1 MHNQSFVFAQL
12 ASHLDRNK
20 FNYLVRKYQG
30 DSYIKHFSCWN
41 QLKVLMFGQ
50 LSRRESLRDLIVAVE
65 AHSGK
70 AKFLGFGDS
79 VTRSNLAKANQERDY
94 RIFEE
99 YAFYM
104 MELARNLND
113 TAIFNLGGTVYAFDS
128 TTIELCLAV
137 FCWAKFRK
145 KKGGIKIHTLYD
157 VEAQVPAF
165 FHITTASVHDS
176 QAMKEIPV
184 ESGSYYIFDR
194 AYNFFFQLFR
204 IHCAGAFFVVRA
216 KKNLQYKVVK
226 WKRRM
231 PKNVLSDSII
241 ELTTYKS
248 RNDYPEPLR
257 RVEYYDEEQDRYF
270 VFLTNAM
277 DITALEVALLY
288 KNRWSVELFF
298 KWMKQHLKIK
308 KFWGDSENAVRIQ
321 IYTAIISYCMV
332 AIVHHKM
339 QLKMSVYNTLQVLGI
354 SLTDTTPLEALKT
367 SSTNLTSILTKNL
380 TGSMN
385 PRCLIFNF

>member
-1 MHNQSFVFAQL
+1 MSKGKFVFAQL
-12 ASHLDRNK
+12 VANLDDDK
-20 FNYLVRKYQG
+20 FRHIVDNHDGNRYVKN
-30 DSYIKHFSCWN
+30 FSCWN
-41 QLKVLMFGQ
+41 QLLVLMFGQ
-50 LSRRESLRDLIVAVE
+50 LSGRESLRDLIVAVE

-70 AKFLGFGDS
+70 AYRLGFGKS
-79 VTRSNLAKANQERDY
+79 VTRSNLAKANQNRDC

-99 YAFYM
+99 YAYYM

-113 TAIFNLGGTVYAFDS
+113 TTIFNLGGTVYAFDS

-184 ESGSYYIFDR
+184 ETGSYYIFDR
-194 AYNFFFQLFR
+194 AYNFFSQLYRF
-204 IHCAGAFFVVRA
+204 HCAGAFFVVRA
-216 KKNLQYKVVK
+216 KKNLQYKAVK

-231 PKNVLSDSII
+231 PKNVLSDSIV

-248 RNDYPEPLR
+248 HNDYPAPLR
-257 RVEYYDEEQDRYF
+257 RVEYYDEEQDRYL

-298 KWMKQHLKIK
+298 KWVKQHLKIK

-321 IYTAIISYCMV
+321 IYTAIISYCLV
-332 AIVHHKM
+332 AVVHHK
-339 QLKMSVYNTLQVLGI
+339 LKLQMSVYNTLQVLGI
-354 SLTDTTPLEALKT
+354 SLTDTTPLEDLFNK
-367 SSTNLTSILTKNL
+367 SNLNIDKELDGFYEPTL
-380 TGSMN
+380 
-385 PRCLIFNF
+385 FDD

>member
-1 MHNQSFVFAQL
+1 M
-12 ASHLDRNK
+12 
-20 FNYLVRKYQG
+20 
-30 DSYIKHFSCWN
+30 
-41 QLKVLMFGQ
+41 
-50 LSRRESLRDLIVAVE
+50 VAVK

-79 VTRSNLAKANQERDY
+79 VTLSNLAKANQNRDY

-99 YAFYM
+99 YAYHM
-104 MELARNLND
+104 VELTRNLKD
-113 TAIFNLGGTVYAFDS
+113 TTIFNLGGTVYAFDS
-128 TTIELCLAV
+128 TIIELCLAV

-176 QAMKEIPV
+176 QVMKEIPV
-184 ESGSYYIFDR
+184 ETGSYYIFDR
-194 AYNFFFQLFR
+194 AYNFFSQLFR
-204 IHCAGAFFVVRA
+204 FHCAGAFFVVRA

-231 PKNVLSDSII
+231 PKNVLSDSVI
-241 ELTTYKS
+241 EFTTYKS
-248 RNDYPEPLR
+248 HNDYPEQLR
-257 RVEYYDEEQDRYF
+257 RVEYYDEEQDRHF

-298 KWMKQHLKIK
+298 KWVKQHLKIK

-321 IYTAIISYCMV
+321 IYTAIISYCLV

-339 QLKMSVYNTLQVLGI
+339 KLETSVYNALQILGI
-354 SLTDTTPLEALKT
+354 SLTDTTPLVDL
-367 SSTNLTSILTKNL
+367 
-380 TGSMN
+380 
-385 PRCLIFNF
+385 FNKSNFNTDKELDGFYEPTLFDF

>member
-1 MHNQSFVFAQL
+1 
-12 ASHLDRNK
+12 
-20 FNYLVRKYQG
+20 
-30 DSYIKHFSCWN
+30 
-41 QLKVLMFGQ
+41 MFGQ
-50 LSRRESLRDLIVAVE
+50 LSGRESLRDLIVAVE

-70 AKFLGFGDS
+70 AYRLGFGKS
-79 VTRSNLAKANQERDY
+79 VTRSNLAKANQNRDC

-99 YAFYM
+99 YAFHM
-104 MELARNLND
+104 MELARNLNG
-113 TAIFNLGGTVYAFDS
+113 TTIFNLGGTVYAFDS

-184 ESGSYYIFDR
+184 ETGSYYIFDR
-194 AYNFFFQLFR
+194 AYNFFAQLYRF
-204 IHCAGAFFVVRA
+204 HCAGAFFVVRA
-216 KKNLQYKVVK
+216 KKNLQYKAVK

-231 PKNVLSDSII
+231 PKNVMSDSII

-248 RNDYPEPLR
+248 HNDYPAQLR

-298 KWMKQHLKIK
+298 KWVKQHLKIK

-321 IYTAIISYCMV
+321 IYTAIISYCLV

-339 QLKMSVYNTLQVLGI
+339 KLKISVYNTLQVLGI
-354 SLTDTTPLEALKT
+354 SLTDTTPLEDLFNK
-367 SSTNLTSILTKNL
+367 SNLNIDKELDGFYEPTL
-380 TGSMN
+380 
-385 PRCLIFNF
+385 FDD

>member
-1 MHNQSFVFAQL
+1 MHEGSFVFSQL
-12 ASHLDRNK
+12 ALHLNRSK
-20 FNYLVRKYQG
+20 FNRIVAKYQG
-30 DSYIKHFSCWN
+30 DSYIKVFSCWN

-50 LSRRESLRDLIVAVE
+50 LSRRESLRDLIVAVK

-79 VTRSNLAKANQERDY
+79 VTLSNLAKANQNRDC

-99 YAFYM
+99 YAYYM
-104 MELARNLND
+104 MELARNLKD
-113 TAIFNLGGTVYAFDS
+113 TTIFNLGGTVYAFDS

-194 AYNFFFQLFR
+194 AYNYFAQLYRF
-204 IHCAGAFFVVRA
+204 HCAGAFFVVRA
-216 KKNLQYKVVK
+216 KKNLQYKALK

-248 RNDYPEPLR
+248 HNDYPPQLR

-298 KWMKQHLKIK
+298 KWVKQHLKIK

-321 IYTAIISYCMV
+321 IYTAIISYCLV

-339 QLKMSVYNTLQVLGI
+339 KLKMSVYNTLQVLDSR
-354 SLTDTTPLEALKT
+354 SLIRRLLKT

-385 PRCLIFNF
+385 PHCLIFNF

>member
-1 MHNQSFVFAQL
+1 MHNQSYVFAQL

-30 DSYIKHFSCWN
+30 DSYIKTFSCWN

-50 LSRRESLRDLIVAVE
+50 LARRESLRDLIVAVE

-79 VTRSNLAKANQERDY
+79 VTRSNLAKANQNRDY

-99 YAFYM
+99 YAYHM
-104 MELARNLND
+104 VELARNLND
-113 TAIFNLGGTVYAFDS
+113 TTIFNLGGTVYAFDS

-176 QAMKEIPV
+176 QVMKEIPV

-194 AYNFFFQLFR
+194 AYNFFSQLYR
-204 IHCAGAFFVVRA
+204 LHCAGAFFVVRA
-216 KKNLQYKVVK
+216 KKNLQYKAVK

-241 ELTTYKS
+241 EFTTYKS
-248 RNDYPEPLR
+248 RNDYPAQLR
-257 RVEYYDEEQDRYF
+257 RVEYYDVEQNRDL
-270 VFLTNAM
+270 VFITNAM

-298 KWMKQHLKIK
+298 KWVKQHLKIK

-321 IYTAIISYCMV
+321 IYTAIISYCLV

-339 QLKMSVYNTLQVLGI
+339 KLKISVYNTLQILGI
-354 SLTDTTPLEALKT
+354 SLTDTTPLEDLFNK
-367 SSTNLTSILTKNL
+367 SNLNIDKELDGFYEPTL
-380 TGSMN
+380 
-385 PRCLIFNF
+385 FDF

>member
-1 MHNQSFVFAQL
+1 MHEGSFVFAQL
-12 ASHLDRNK
+12 ASYLDRNK

-30 DSYIKHFSCWN
+30 NSYIKHFSCWN

-50 LSRRESLRDLIVAVE
+50 LPRRESLRDLVVAVE
-65 AHSGK
+65 THSGK
-70 AKFLGFGDS
+70 SKFLGFGDS
-79 VTRSNLAKANQERDY
+79 VTRSNLAKANQNRDY

-99 YAFYM
+99 FAYYM
-104 MELARNLND
+104 VEQARNLNV
-113 TAIFNLGGTVYAFDS
+113 TKIFNLGGTIYAFDS
-128 TTIELCLAV
+128 TTVELCLAV

-145 KKGGIKIHTLYD
+145 RKGGIKIHTLYD

-184 ESGSYYIFDR
+184 ESEAYYIFDR
-194 AYNFFFQLFR
+194 AYNFFAQLYR

-216 KKNLQYKVVK
+216 KKNLQHKAVK
-226 WKRRM
+226 WKRRI
-231 PKNVLSDSII
+231 PKGMLSDSII

-248 RNDYPEPLR
+248 KNDYPAQLR

-277 DITALEVALLY
+277 DITALEIALLY

-298 KWMKQHLKIK
+298 KWVKQHLKIK
-308 KFWGDSENAVRIQ
+308 KFWGDS
-321 IYTAIISYCMV
+321 
-332 AIVHHKM
+332 
-339 QLKMSVYNTLQVLGI
+339 
-354 SLTDTTPLEALKT
+354 
-367 SSTNLTSILTKNL
+367 
-380 TGSMN
+380 
-385 PRCLIFNF
+385 

>member
-1 MHNQSFVFAQL
+1 MHEGSFVFSQL
-12 ASHLDRNK
+12 ALHLNRSK
-20 FNYLVRKYQG
+20 FNRIVAKYQG
-30 DSYIKHFSCWN
+30 DSYIKVFSCWN

-50 LSRRESLRDLIVAVE
+50 LSRRESLRDLIVAVK

-79 VTRSNLAKANQERDY
+79 VTLSNLAKANQNRDC

-99 YAFYM
+99 YAYYM

-113 TAIFNLGGTVYAFDS
+113 TTIFNLGGTVYAFDS

-194 AYNFFFQLFR
+194 AYNYFAQLYRF
-204 IHCAGAFFVVRA
+204 HCAGAFFVVRA
-216 KKNLQYKVVK
+216 KKNLQYKALK

-248 RNDYPEPLR
+248 HNDYPPQLR

-298 KWMKQHLKIK
+298 YDKLHIMRSK
-308 KFWGDSENAVRIQ
+308 V
-321 IYTAIISYCMV
+321 
-332 AIVHHKM
+332 
-339 QLKMSVYNTLQVLGI
+339 
-354 SLTDTTPLEALKT
+354 
-367 SSTNLTSILTKNL
+367 
-380 TGSMN
+380 SMA
-385 PRCLIFNF
+385 